1 MNSSGLWRHQAEADA
16 AIFRGLSVPPDGV
29 VPDGGLRGTVVM
41 ATGTGKTRLAAVS
54 ARRLVPRGRVG
65 VMVPTLELLTQTV
78 ETWRAMGH
86 REPMIAVCSLG
97 ADPLLETLEVRC
109 TTNPTQLA
117 LWASAGGPMTIFA
130 TYASLVPQGLEDE
143 GAGLAAEDG
152 ATGQASD
159 SAPGVLERA
168 MRGSYGQRLATF
180 DLLIIDEAHR
190 TSGDLGKAWAAVLDN
205 ERIPAVRR
213 LFMTATPR
221 LWEVQPGPGGTRGRG
236 KSQKGS
242 EDRSGLSGDDAG
254 GVGRLVASMD
264 DPDLYGPVL
273 FEFGLMEAIERG
285 VLASFEI
292 DVLEIRDPEMPGEGA
307 SVEEVRGRR
316 LAVLQAAL
324 LKHLG
329 DVGARSLL
337 SFHWRTIEAM
347 AAARA
352 LPETAAELYET
363 DPAVFPKRVGAEWL
377 CGEHPAQ
384 HRRQVLGR
392 FADGLDADGWVND
405 VQILHSCQVLSEG
418 VDIRGRR
425 GVDGVIFAD
434 TRSSPVQIV
443 QITGRGLR
451 QNPGEGKVARLIV
464 PVFLE
469 PGEDP
474 EDMMASASYRPLVAV
489 LQGLRA
495 HDERVAQRLL
505 LGTRTARGR
514 ATSVIGLD
522 PDAESDADADESSSG
537 SAGAGASEGDGGTG
551 NAVDGEGQG
560 AAETETACGPA
571 PAPEDGVDG
580 GLDDGVG
587 GAEGSEVGVDGRRE
601 RKAQT
606 PLLRFSLPK
615 NPDVVAAFLRTR
627 VLQPDSEVWLVGL
640 NALRIWVEENGK
652 AQVLLDST
660 VELGEDGRRTYR
672 LGAWVSEQRRAF
684 RAGTLKAWRTELLDE
699 LGMVWS
705 VADARFMKNL
715 SAARTYYAVHGTLAA
730 PKDAVADDVAVGQWL
745 ANLRKA
751 GGLGA
756 NQERA
761 AERRR
766 LLEALDPDWNPAWPI
781 DWQRRYVLVRR
792 RLEDDGA
799 TPSEIRPGVVVDGE
813 DIGRWLHAQRRD
825 WEQLQDGQR
834 ERLTTLGITPAGP
847 EEAED
852 QDVTV
857 EATAGTEAFP
867 DGVSGLANMNAF
879 QRSIAALIQYQTRT
893 GSTTV
898 PRKHT
903 ETLRPAEDGGGGG
916 EEVAVR
922 LGVWLSNT
930 KTRRAKLTP
939 EQRTVLANLGLDWA
953 A

>member
-1 MNSSGLWRHQAEADA
+1 MTSSGLWRHQAEADD

-29 VPDGGLRGTVVM
+29 VPAGGLRGTVVM

-86 REPMIAVCSLG
+86 QEPMIAVCSLG
-97 ADPLLETLEVRC
+97 ADPLLETLGVRC

-117 LWASAGGPMTIFA
+117 LWASAGGPVTIFA

-143 GAGLAAEDG
+143 GADTEVEDG
-152 ATGQASD
+152 GPGQAGD

-168 MRGSYGQRLATF
+168 MRGSYGQRLGTF

-190 TSGDLGKAWAAVLDN
+190 TSGDLGKKWASVLDN
-205 ERIPAVRR
+205 ERIPATRR

-221 LWEVQPGPGGTRGRG
+221 LWEVQPGPGGTRRR
-236 KSQKGS
+236 KGEKGAEERS
-242 EDRSGLSGDDAG
+242 EAAEGDAG

-264 DPDLYGPVL
+264 DIELYGPVL

-316 LAVLQAAL
+316 LAALQAAL
-324 LKHLG
+324 LKHLSTDALG
-329 DVGARSLL
+329 TRSLL

-352 LPETAAELYET
+352 LPETAAELYEM
-363 DPAVFPKRVGAEWL
+363 DPAVYPKRVGAEWL

-469 PGEDP
+469 PGEAP
-474 EDMMASASYRPLVAV
+474 QDMMASTSYRPLVAV

-495 HDERVAQRLL
+495 HDSRITQRLL

-514 ATSVIGLD
+514 ATSVVGLD

-537 SAGAGASEGDGGTG
+537 SAGAEVSEGHGGTG

-560 AAETETACGPA
+560 AAETETTGGPA
-571 PAPEDGVDG
+571 PAPEDGADG

-587 GAEGSEVGVDGRRE
+587 GAEGSEAGVDGRRKK
-601 RKAQT
+601 KAQT

-627 VLQPDSEVWLVGL
+627 VLQPDSEVWLAGL
-640 NALRIWVEENGK
+640 NALRIWVEENGN
-652 AQVLLDST
+652 AQVPLDGT
-660 VELGEDGRRTYR
+660 VVIGEDGGRTYR

-684 RAGTLKAWRTELLDE
+684 RAGTLKAWRAELLDG

-705 VADARFMKNL
+705 VADAKFIKNL

-730 PKDAVADDVAVGQWL
+730 PKDAVADGVAVGQWL

-751 GGLGA
+751 GGLGT
-756 NQERA
+756 NEERA
-761 AERRR
+761 MERRR
-766 LLEALDPDWNPAWPI
+766 LLESLDADWNPVWPV

-792 RLEDDGA
+792 LVEDDGA
-799 TPSEIRPGVVVDGE
+799 TPDEIRSGVVVDGE
-813 DIGRWLHAQRRD
+813 DIGRWLKAQREG
-825 WEQLQDGQR
+825 WEQLHDGQR
-834 ERLTTLGITPAGP
+834 ERLTALDITPTGP
-847 EEAED
+847 DDGED
-852 QDVTV
+852 QDVV
-857 EATAGTEAFP
+857 EDGPVGTEAFP
-867 DGVSGLANMNAF
+867 NGVPGLAHMTAF
-879 QRSIAALIQYQTRT
+879 ERGIAALTQYQARENTL
-893 GSTTV
+893 TV

-903 ETLRPAEDGGGGG
+903 ETLRPAEEGG

-939 EQRTVLANLGLDWA
+939 EQHAVLASFGLEWA
-953 A
+953 AT

>member
-1 MNSSGLWRHQAEADA
+1 MSDNGLWRHQIEADDA
-16 AIFRGLSVPPDGV
+16 VFRGLSVPPDGV

-65 VMVPTLELLTQTV
+65 VMVPTLELLAQTV

-86 REPMIAVCSLG
+86 QEPMIAVCSLG
-97 ADPLLETLEVRC
+97 ADPLLETLGVRC

-117 LWASAGGPMTIFA
+117 LWASAGGPVTIFA

-143 GAGLAAEDG
+143 GANTEGENG
-152 ATGQASD
+152 APGQAGD

-168 MRGSYGQRLATF
+168 MRGSYGQRLAQF
-180 DLLIIDEAHR
+180 DLLIVDEAHR
-190 TSGDLGKAWAAVLDN
+190 TSGDLGKAWASVLDN

-221 LWEVQPGPGGTRGRG
+221 LWEVRPGPGGTPGRG
-236 KSQKGS
+236 KDQKGA
-242 EDRSGLSGDDAG
+242 EGRPGLSGDDAG

-292 DVLEIRDPEMPGEGA
+292 DVLEIRDPEIPGEGA
-307 SVEEVRGRR
+307 PVEEVRGRR
-316 LAVLQAAL
+316 LAALQAAL
-324 LKHLG
+324 LKHLSTEALG
-329 DVGARSLL
+329 TRSLL

-352 LPETAAELYET
+352 LPETAAELYEM
-363 DPAVFPKRVGAEWL
+363 DPAVYPKRVGSEWL
-377 CGEHPAQ
+377 CGEHPAVY
-384 HRRQVLGR
+384 RREVLGR
-392 FADGLDADGWVND
+392 FADGLDVDGWVND
-405 VQILHSCQVLSEG
+405 VQVLHSCQVLSEG

-464 PVFLE
+464 PIFLE

-474 EDMMASASYRPLVAV
+474 QDMMASASYRPLVAV

-495 HDERVAQRLL
+495 HDSRIAQRLL
-505 LGTRTARGR
+505 LTTRTARGR
-514 ATSVIGLD
+514 ATSVVGLD
-522 PDAESDADADESSSG
+522 PDADVDEESAEAGEGGVSADSADD
-537 SAGAGASEGDGGTG
+537 GAGPD
-551 NAVDGEGQG
+551 
-560 AAETETACGPA
+560 AAERQAADGQAPGPE
-571 PAPEDGVDG
+571 EDADG
-580 GLDDGVG
+580 GLEDG
-587 GAEGSEVGVDGRRE
+587 GADAGGRQA
-601 RKAQT
+601 RKKTKT

-615 NPDVVAAFLRTR
+615 NPDVIAAFLRTR
-627 VLQPDSEVWLVGL
+627 VLQPDSEVWLTGL
-640 NALRIWVEENGK
+640 NALRIWVEENGN
-652 AQVLLDST
+652 AQVPLDGT
-660 VELGEDGRRTYR
+660 VKLGEDKGRTYA
-672 LGAWVSEQRRAF
+672 LGAWVSEQRRAA
-684 RAGTLKAWRTELLDE
+684 RAGTLKAWRAELLDE

-705 VADARFMKNL
+705 VADSKFMKNL

-745 ANLRKA
+745 ANCRKA

-756 NQERA
+756 NEERA
-761 AERRR
+761 KERRR
-766 LLEALDPDWNPAWPI
+766 LLEALDADWNPDWPI
-781 DWQRRYVLVRR
+781 DWQRRYVLLR
-792 RLEDDGA
+792 RLMEDDGA
-799 TPSEIRPGVVVDGE
+799 TPGEIRPGVVVNGE
-813 DIGRWLHAQRRD
+813 DIGRWLKAQQEG
-825 WEQLQDGQR
+825 WEQLHDGQR
-834 ERLTTLGITPAGP
+834 ERLAALGIEPASAD
-847 EEAED
+847 EAEG
-852 QDVTV
+852 QDVV
-857 EATAGTEAFP
+857 EDGPASTEAFP
-867 DGVSGLANMNAF
+867 NGVPGLADMNTF
-879 QRSIAALIQYQTRT
+879 ERGVAALTQYQARENTL
-893 GSTTV
+893 TV

-903 ETLRPAEDGGGGG
+903 ETLRPAEADASGEGGG
-916 EEVAVR
+916 EEVLVR

-930 KTRRAKLTP
+930 RSRRAKLRP
-939 EQRTVLANLGLDWA
+939 EQLEVLAGLGLHWA

>member
-1 MNSSGLWRHQAEADA
+1 
-16 AIFRGLSVPPDGV
+16 
-29 VPDGGLRGTVVM
+29 
-41 ATGTGKTRLAAVS
+41 
-54 ARRLVPRGRVG
+54 RVG

-86 REPMIAVCSLG
+86 QEPMIAVCSLG
-97 ADPLLETLEVRC
+97 ADPLLETLGVRC

-117 LWASAGGPMTIFA
+117 LWASAGGPVTIFA

-143 GAGLAAEDG
+143 GTDLAAEDG
-152 ATGQASD
+152 MAGEAGGP
-159 SAPGVLERA
+159 APGVLERA
-168 MRGSYGQRLATF
+168 MRGSYGQRLGAF

-221 LWEVQPGPGGTRGRG
+221 LWQIQPRPGGGGGRG

-307 SVEEVRGRR
+307 PVEEVRGRR
-316 LAVLQAAL
+316 LAALQAAL
-324 LKHLG
+324 LKHLSTDALG
-329 DVGARSLL
+329 TRSLL

-352 LPETAAELYET
+352 LPETAAELHEM
-363 DPAVFPKRVGAEWL
+363 DPAVYPKRVGSEWL
-377 CGEHPAQ
+377 CGEHPAVY
-384 HRRQVLGR
+384 RRQVLGR
-392 FADGLDADGWVND
+392 FADGLDAEGWVND

-451 QNPGEGKVARLIV
+451 QDPGEGKVARLIV

-495 HDERVAQRLL
+495 HDERIAQRLL

-514 ATSVIGLD
+514 ATSVVGLD
-522 PDAESDADADESSSG
+522 PDADADVDEESG
-537 SAGAGASEGDGGTG
+537 GSTDAEAVEGDVGTDSTG
-551 NAVDGEGQG
+551 DGEGPG
-560 AAETETACGPA
+560 AAETEAADGQA
-571 PAPEDGVDG
+571 PAPEEHADGDP
-580 GLDDGVG
+580 DDGAADVG
-587 GAEGSEVGVDGRRE
+587 GQ
-601 RKAQT
+601 RKRKKAKT

-615 NPDVVAAFLRTR
+615 NPDVIASFLRTR
-627 VLQPDSEVWLVGL
+627 VLQPDSEVWLAGL
-640 NALRIWVEENGK
+640 NALRIWVEENGN
-652 AQVLLDST
+652 AQVPLDGT
-660 VELGEDGRRTYR
+660 VVIGEDGGRTYP
-672 LGAWVSEQRRAF
+672 LGAWISEQRRAF

-705 VADARFMKNL
+705 VADAKFIKNL

-745 ANLRKA
+745 ANCRKA
-751 GGLGA
+751 GGLGT
-756 NQERA
+756 NEERA
-761 AERRR
+761 TERRR
-766 LLEALDPDWNPAWPI
+766 LLEALDADWNPSWPV

-792 RLEDDGA
+792 LMEDDGA
-799 TPSEIRPGVVVDGE
+799 TPDEIRPGVVVDGE
-813 DIGRWLHAQRRD
+813 DIGRWLKAQRQD
-825 WEQLQDGQR
+825 WEQLHDGQR
-834 ERLTTLGITPAGP
+834 ERLTALGITPAGP
-847 EEAED
+847 DDGEG
-852 QDVTV
+852 QDVV
-857 EATAGTEAFP
+857 EDGPVGVEAFP
-867 DGVSGLANMNAF
+867 NGVSGLADMTAF
-879 QRSIAALIQYQTRT
+879 ERGIAALTQYQARENTL
-893 GSTTV
+893 TV

-903 ETLRPAEDGGGGG
+903 ETLRPAEAGG

-930 KTRRAKLTP
+930 RARRTKLRP
-939 EQRTVLANLGLDWA
+939 EQHAVLADLGLEWA
-953 A
+953 V

>member
-1 MNSSGLWRHQAEADA
+1 
-16 AIFRGLSVPPDGV
+16 
-29 VPDGGLRGTVVM
+29 
-41 ATGTGKTRLAAVS
+41 
-54 ARRLVPRGRVG
+54 
-65 VMVPTLELLTQTV
+65 V
-78 ETWRAMGH
+78 ETWRAMG
-86 REPMIAVCSLG
+86 RQEPMIAVCSLG
-97 ADPLLETLEVRC
+97 ADPLLETLGVRC

-117 LWASAGGPMTIFA
+117 LWASASGPVTIFA

-143 GAGLAAEDG
+143 GAGLETEDDAAGEVDG
-152 ATGQASD
+152 

-168 MRGSYGQRLATF
+168 MLGSYGQRLATF
-180 DLLIIDEAHR
+180 DLLIVDEAHR

-221 LWEVQPGPGGTRGRG
+221 LWEVQPGPGGTRRR
-236 KSQKGS
+236 KGEKGAEERS
-242 EDRSGLSGDDAG
+242 EATEGDAG

-264 DPDLYGPVL
+264 DEALYGPVL

-316 LAVLQAAL
+316 LAALQAAL
-324 LKHLG
+324 LKHLSTDALG
-329 DVGARSLL
+329 TRSLL

-352 LPETAAELYET
+352 LPETAAELYEI
-363 DPAVFPKRVGAEWL
+363 DPAVYPKRVGAEWL

-392 FADGLDADGWVND
+392 FADGLDPDGWVND
-405 VQILHSCQVLSEG
+405 LQILHSCQVLSEG

-425 GVDGVIFAD
+425 GVVGVIFAD

-474 EDMMASASYRPLVAV
+474 QDMMASTSYRPLVAV

-495 HDERVAQRLL
+495 HDSRITQRLL
-505 LGTRTARGR
+505 LGTRTSRGR
-514 ATSVIGLD
+514 ATSVVGLD

-537 SAGAGASEGDGGTG
+537 SAGAEVSGGHGGTG

-560 AAETETACGPA
+560 TAETETTGGPA
-571 PAPEDGVDG
+571 PAPEDGADG

-587 GAEGSEVGVDGRRE
+587 GAEGSEAGVDGRR
-601 RKAQT
+601 KKKVQT

-627 VLQPDSEVWLVGL
+627 VLQPDSEVWLAGL
-640 NALRIWVEENGK
+640 NALRIWVEENGN
-652 AQVLLDST
+652 AQVPLDGT
-660 VELGEDGRRTYR
+660 VELGEDGGRTYR

-705 VADARFMKNL
+705 VADAKFIKNL

-730 PKDAVADDVAVGQWL
+730 PKDAVADGVAVGQWL

-751 GGLGA
+751 GGLGS

-761 AERRR
+761 TERRR
-766 LLEALDPDWNPAWPI
+766 LLEALDPDWNQAWPV

-792 RLEDDGA
+792 LMEDGGA
-799 TPSEIRPGVVVDGE
+799 TPDEIRPGVVVDGE
-813 DIGRWLHAQRRD
+813 DIGRWLHAQRQG
-825 WEQLQDGQR
+825 WEQLHDGQR

-857 EATAGTEAFP
+857 EVTAGTEAFP
-867 DGVSGLANMNAF
+867 DGVPGLADMNAF
-879 QRSIAALIQYQTRT
+879 ERGIAALTQYQARENIV
-893 GSTTV
+893 TV
-898 PRKHT
+898 ARKHT
-903 ETLRPAEDGGGGG
+903 ETLRPAEADANGEGGGG
-916 EEVAVR
+916 EVAVR

-939 EQRTVLANLGLDWA
+939 EQHAVLASFGLEWA
-953 A
+953 AT